1 MNEQLSAT
9 RTIGQVTQE
18 INYLKAQGQKT
29 ILGFTVEIGR
39 RLTEAKGM
47 LPHGEWGRW
56 LREEVGY
63 SKSSANNAMR
73 IFEEYGSTQMGLFG
87 PEVECQTFGNLD
99 YTKALALIAVPAEER
114 EQFAKDADAENISVR
129 ELKAQI
135 KAREQERD
143 EAENRAKGWEQ
154 KYAQATER
162 EKNRAADL
170 TDALTQAEKAQAAEK
185 AAREDLEA
193 KDTALKLANQR
204 LAAHSAE
211 VERLQ
216 KELEAERAKPAE
228 VAVQTVDATPEQLA
242 KAEKKGKREGKKA
255 AETALNEK
263 IAQAEEQAK
272 AAEKATQEARNELE
286 EAQKRLAQQAQV
298 KALAE
303 VNVVFRQLQETLN
316 QVRQGLNRLDDL
328 NRQKVKSAL
337 VQVLAQQLEEL
348 K

>member
-1 MNEQLSAT
+1 MNEQLSTT

-18 INYLKAQGQKT
+18 INYLTAQAQRLV
-29 ILGFTVEIGR
+29 LGHAIEIGR
-39 RLTEAKGM
+39 RLTETKGM

-56 LREEVGY
+56 LREEVHY
-63 SKSSANNAMR
+63 SASSANNMMR
-73 IFEEYGSTQMGLFG
+73 IFDAYGSTQMGLFG
-87 PEVECQTFGNLD
+87 PEANCQTFGNLE
-99 YTKALALIAVPAEER
+99 YSKALALLAVPEEER
-114 EQFAKDADAENISVR
+114 EQFATDVDAENISVR

-154 KYAQATER
+154 KYTQATER

-216 KELEAERAKPAE
+216 KELTATVAWKGVEYWAFRWQSEILFCRAEYLTPAERKDGE
-228 VAVQTVDATPEQLA
+228 IVQYTVRRSERLGLYIAVKEGLFLVGIVFPSDMGADNKLDFAGELVD
-242 KAEKKGKREGKKA
+242 
-255 AETALNEK
+255 
-263 IAQAEEQAK
+263 IAGAV
-272 AAEKATQEARNELE
+272 RS
-286 EAQKRLAQQAQV
+286 AQKQAWADKNAGEYANQQ
-298 KALAE
+298 
-303 VNVVFRQLQETLN
+303 TLE
-316 QVRQGLNRLDDL
+316 G
-328 NRQKVKSAL
+328 AT
-337 VQVLAQQLEEL
+337 
-348 K
+348 

>member
-1 MNEQLSAT
+1 MSEQLST
-9 RTIGQVTQE
+9 RTIGQVAQE
-18 INYLKAQGQKT
+18 INWYKAQGRKAV
-29 ILGFTVEIGR
+29 LECSVEIGR
-39 RLTEAKGM
+39 RLTEAKEM

-87 PEVECQTFGNLD
+87 SGVECQTFGNLD

-114 EQFAKDADAENISVR
+114 EQFAQDVDAENISVR

-154 KYAQATER
+154 KYTQAKKQE
-162 EKNRAADL
+162 ENRAADL
-170 TDALTQAEKAQAAEK
+170 TDALAQAEKAQAAEK

-193 KDTALKLANQR
+193 KDAALKLANQR
-204 LAAHSAE
+204 LSAHNAE

-272 AAEKATQEARNELE
+272 AAEKDAQEARDELE
-286 EAQKRLAQQAQV
+286 EAKKRLAQQAQG
-298 KALAE
+298 KELAE
-303 VNVVFRQLQETLN
+303 VNVLFRQCQETLN
-316 QVRQGLNRLDDL
+316 QMRQGLNRLDDL
-328 NRQKVKSAL
+328 NRQKVKGAL
-337 VQVLAQQLEEL
+337 TQILGRYLEEL

>member
-1 MNEQLSAT
+1 MSEQLSTT

-18 INYLKAQGQKT
+18 INYLTAQAQRLV
-29 ILGFTVEIGR
+29 LGHAIEIGR

-56 LREEVGY
+56 LREEVHY
-63 SKSSANNAMR
+63 SGSSANNMMR
-73 IFEEYGSTQMGLFG
+73 IFDAYGATQMGLFG
-87 PEVECQTFGNLD
+87 PEANCQTFGNLE
-99 YTKALALIAVPAEER
+99 YSKALALLAVPEEDR
-114 EQFAKDADAENISVR
+114 EQFAQDVDAENISVR

-154 KYAQATER
+154 KYAQAKKQE
-162 EKNRAADL
+162 ENRAADL

-185 AAREDLEA
+185 AAREDMEA
-193 KDTALKLANQR
+193 KDAALKLANQR
-204 LAAHSAE
+204 QATHNAE

-228 VAVQTVDATPEQLA
+228 VAVQTVDATPEQLK
-242 KAEKKGKREGKKA
+242 KAERRGRKEGKKD

-263 IAQAEEQAK
+263 ITQAEEQAK
-272 AAEKATQEARNELE
+272 VAEKAAQEARDALE
-286 EAQKRLAQQAQV
+286 EAQKHLAQQAQV

-328 NRQKVKSAL
+328 NRQKVKGAL
-337 VQVLAQQLEEL
+337 AQVLARQLEEL